1 MRQQVRQLLLLSL
14 LATLVSSCANWTHVE
29 YVSPCIFNPDED
41 YKDLVTVIGKAKCF
55 SGDAVIEQ
63 PVTKAITELPLPAR
77 TPVVAVYKFSD
88 STGQR
93 KSVDG
98 IASFST
104 AVTMAPE
111 LYLIRALKQ
120 SNFFRVVERG
130 GLDHLTRERQLIRQT
145 RQTFNDDTEQKP
157 LIFAGLIIE
166 GGIVDYNTNL
176 LSGGV
181 GARYLGI
188 GNSKQYRED
197 TVVISLRLVSVSTG
211 EILLEILT
219 SKTILSV
226 GVSND
231 YFRFIADGT
240 ELVEFES
247 GNAMNESKSIALQAA
262 METAVVELVHQ
273 GREKEYWKYWGESSD

>member
-1 MRQQVRQLLLLSL
+1 VKQLLSRSL
-14 LATLVSSCANWTHVE
+14 LATSVFLLASCANWTHIE
-29 YVSPCIFNPDED
+29 YVSPCVTNPDGD
-41 YKDLVTVIGKAKCF
+41 YKDVVTIIGKAECF

-63 PVTKAITELPLPAR
+63 PVTKAIQNLPLPSR
-77 TPVVAVYKFSD
+77 YPVVAIYSFAD
-88 STGQR
+88 LTGQR

-111 LYLIRALKQ
+111 AYLIRALKQ
-120 SNFFRVVERG
+120 SRFFKVVERKG
-130 GLDHLTRERQLIRQT
+130 IDNLTRERQIIRQT
-145 RQTFNDDTEQKP
+145 RQSFDDENKQEP
-157 LIFAGLIIE
+157 LLFAGLIIE
-166 GGIVDYNTNL
+166 GGIIDYNTNL
-176 LSGGV
+176 LSGGI

-197 TVVISLRLVSVSTG
+197 TVVVSLRMVSVSTG

-231 YFRFIADGT
+231 FFRFIADGT
-240 ELVEFES
+240 KLVEFES
-247 GNAMNESKSIALQAA
+247 GNAMNESKSIAIQAA
-262 METAVVELVHQ
+262 METAVVELIRQ
-273 GREKEYWKYWGESSD
+273 GREKGYWLYAGE

>member
-1 MRQQVRQLLLLSL
+1 MRQQVKRLLLLFLS
-14 LATLVSSCANWTHVE
+14 ATLVSSCTTHLS
-29 YVSPCIFNPDED
+29 YVSPCLTNPDGD
-41 YKDLVTVIGKAKCF
+41 YKDLVTIIGKAECYSKE
-55 SGDAVIEQ
+55 AVINSAVTDDIRKVRQ
-63 PVTKAITELPLPAR
+63 PKR
-77 TPVVAVYKFSD
+77 YPVVAVYSFQD
-88 STGQR
+88 LTGQR

-111 LYLIRALKQ
+111 TYLIRALKQ
-120 SNFFRVVERG
+120 SRFFKVVERK
-130 GLDHLTRERQLIRQT
+130 GLDNLTKERQLIRNT
-145 RQTFNDDTEQKP
+145 RQSFGDDNKQEP
-157 LIFAGLIIE
+157 LLFAGLIIE

-211 EILLEILT
+211 EILIEILT

-226 GVSND
+226 GLSND
-231 YFRFIADGT
+231 FFRFIADGT
-240 ELVEFES
+240 KLVEFES
-247 GNAMNESKSIALQAA
+247 GNAMNESKSIAIQAA
-262 METAVVELVHQ
+262 METAVVELIKQ
-273 GREKEYWKYWGESSD
+273 GREKGYWLYAGE